1 MSGAII
7 GIDPGLDGA
16 IAYLEPDGMRVTVLP
31 MPTVTEGV
39 GKSVRRR
46 VDLWRLAEILGR
58 MRDEGAVAAWVEKV
72 QSQPNDG
79 HVQAFAFGWGAGV
92 VSMGLACVR
101 LRTFY
106 VSPITWK
113 RSFKL
118 GKDKDLSR
126 LRASQLFPDDAH
138 FWPNKGDHDRAEAAL
153 IARYGRSVMV
163 TAGDLAGAKAASP
176 ATA

>member
-1 MSGAII
+1 MSSGAVI

-16 IAYLEPDGMRVTVLP
+16 IAFLEPDGMRVTVLA

-46 VDLWRLAEILGR
+46 VDLWRLHEVLVNMKA
-58 MRDEGAVAAWVEKV
+58 EGAVCAWVEKV
-72 QSQPNDG
+72 TSQPNDG
-79 HVQAFAFGWGAGV
+79 HAGAFAFGWGAGV
-92 VSMGLACVR
+92 VSMGLACVK

-106 VSPITWK
+106 VSPVTWK

-118 GKDKDLSR
+118 GKDKSVSR
-126 LRASQLFPDDAH
+126 LRASQLFPEDAH
-138 FWPNKGDHDRAEAAL
+138 QWPLIGDHDKAEAAL

-163 TAGDLAGAKAASP
+163 QAGDIAA
-176 ATA
+176 

>member
-1 MSGAII
+1 MSGAVI

-31 MPTVTEGV
+31 IPTVTEGV

-46 VDLWRLAEILGR
+46 VDLWRLHEVLFN
-58 MRDEGAVAAWVEKV
+58 MRREGADAAWVEKV
-72 QSQPNDG
+72 QSTPNDG
-79 HVQAFAFGWGAGV
+79 HVGAFTFGWGAGV
-92 VSMGLACVR
+92 ISMGLACVG

-126 LRASQLFPDDAH
+126 LRASQLFPEDAH

-153 IARYGRSVMV
+153 IARFGRSAMV
-163 TAGDLAGAKAASP
+163 AAGDLVA
-176 ATA
+176 